1 MTSFGTFLGKENGKT
16 MLTEVFKDCTV
27 EQARSAVT
35 TYCMIFGIEVDS
47 KEWDELIRWIDE
59 NYNSWFNSRDELDD
73 YLCVNLV

>member
-1 MTSFGTFLGKENGKT
+1 MTDFGKFLGKENGKT
-16 MLTEVFKDCTV
+16 MLTEVLKDCTV

-59 NYNSWFNSRDELDD
+59 NYNNWFDSRDELDD